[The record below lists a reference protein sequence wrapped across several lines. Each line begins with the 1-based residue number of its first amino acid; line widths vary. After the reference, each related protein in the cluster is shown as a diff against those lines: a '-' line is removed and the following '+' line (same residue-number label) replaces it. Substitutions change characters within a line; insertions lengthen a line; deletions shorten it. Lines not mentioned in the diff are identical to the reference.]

1 MSEISAEV
9 SMDLGL
15 LREKKWRHASLGGTG
30 EEGDWFTPVNQSWDK
45 SEMPAGYG
53 NVYWSCMLSSRKGSS
68 A

>member
-1 MSEISAEV
+1 MSEVSAGV

-15 LREKKWRHASLGGTG
+15 LREKKWRHASLRGTG

-45 SEMPAGYG
+45 SEMLAGYG
-53 NVYWSCMLSSRKGSS
+53 NVYWSCTLSSRKESS